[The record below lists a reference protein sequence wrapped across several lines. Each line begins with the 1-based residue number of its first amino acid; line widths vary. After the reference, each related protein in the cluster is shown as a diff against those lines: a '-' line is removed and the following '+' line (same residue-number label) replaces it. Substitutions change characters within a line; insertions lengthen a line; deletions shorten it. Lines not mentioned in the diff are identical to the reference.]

1 MQGINRPCQ
10 HDQSGVSCRHGS
22 FRDGTARR
30 YGTRCGAFSEAATRN
45 RSKSLKSGYS
55 GSEKGQESQ
64 GREVSPSDEEFFEKV
79 RRIVLDQQRE
89 LAELRASV
97 RVLRV
102 VVARLANKDQPQA
115 FLADLSQWEKQ
126 VLDADSLD
134 QQRRQSAEILEALDL
149 LKKRGATGQDS

>member
-1 MQGINRPCQ
+1 MKP
-10 HDQSGVSCRHGS
+10 
-22 FRDGTARR
+22 
-30 YGTRCGAFSEAATRN
+30 
-45 RSKSLKSGYS
+45 
-55 GSEKGQESQ
+55 
-64 GREVSPSDEEFFEKV
+64 VSPSDEEFFEKV

-149 LKKRGATGQDS
+149 LKKARRDRTRFLAIARFYSLAKTPLTGGRAPANPRSEPLLRRVKCER

>member
-1 MQGINRPCQ
+1 M
-10 HDQSGVSCRHGS
+10 
-22 FRDGTARR
+22 
-30 YGTRCGAFSEAATRN
+30 
-45 RSKSLKSGYS
+45 
-55 GSEKGQESQ
+55 
-64 GREVSPSDEEFFEKV
+64 SPSDEEFFEKV

-115 FLADLSQWEKQ
+115 FLVDLSQWEKQ

>member
-1 MQGINRPCQ
+1 MKP
-10 HDQSGVSCRHGS
+10 
-22 FRDGTARR
+22 
-30 YGTRCGAFSEAATRN
+30 
-45 RSKSLKSGYS
+45 
-55 GSEKGQESQ
+55 
-64 GREVSPSDEEFFEKV
+64 VSPSDEEFFEKV